1 MVVIEQVAPDSIGR
15 ELDLEAGDMLLK
27 VNEQP
32 VEDCLDARFWLAEE
46 SVLLEIQK
54 VNGELWELEVD
65 KEVADDLGLAFEHP
79 QPRSCGNQCIFC
91 FVHQLPRGLRST
103 LYVMDEDYRFSFL
116 YGAYVTLSNLSEADL
131 QRIINQQLSPLYVS
145 VHTTNP
151 ELRNRMLH
159 QEVAPILPLLKR
171 LLAGG
176 IAMHTQVVV
185 CPEWND
191 ADELK
196 RTIHELRAL
205 GEGILSLALVPVGLT
220 GQRTGLPRLRVPTAG
235 EAAAVLD
242 LLEPLQETYCN
253 ERGTRWVFAADE
265 WYLRAGR
272 DIPDYSAYEDF
283 PQLENGVGMIADF
296 RHQARRLLAR
306 IRSSFSLQLTA
317 VTGRS
322 FAAELAAFL
331 QKLEDKSRVQIESVA
346 VESRLFGGDV
356 SVAGLVAGRDIVTQ
370 LENRQLGSALLVPDV
385 MLREGTDMFL
395 DNLTIAQLAEL
406 LGVPV
411 KKVAATP
418 SGLWKGV
425 RWAANL
431 SQKINRSH

>member
-1 MVVIEQVAPDSIGR
+1 MVVIEHVAPDSIGQ
-15 ELDLEAGDMLLK
+15 ELDLEAGDVLLK

-32 VEDCLDARFWLAEE
+32 IEDCLDARFWLAEE

-54 VNGELWELEVD
+54 ANGELWELEVD
-65 KEVADDLGLAFEHP
+65 KDVADDLGLAFEHP
-79 QPRSCGNQCIFC
+79 QPRSCGNKCIFC

-103 LYVMDEDYRFSFL
+103 LYVMDEDYRFSFM
-116 YGAYVTLSNLSEADL
+116 YGSYVTLSNLSEADL

-151 ELRNRMLH
+151 ELRNRLLRR
-159 QEVAPILPLLKR
+159 EVEPILPLLQR

-196 RTIHELRAL
+196 RTIIELYAL

-220 GQRTGLPRLRVPTAG
+220 GQRTGLPQLRVPTAS
-235 EAAAVLD
+235 EAAAVIE
-242 LLEPLQETYCN
+242 LLEPLQETYRK

-265 WYLRAGR
+265 WYLRSGCE
-272 DIPDYSAYEDF
+272 IPEHSDYEDF

-306 IRSSFSLQLTA
+306 IRSSFFLQLTA
-317 VTGRS
+317 VTGHS
-322 FAAELAAFL
+322 FAAELSAFL
-331 QKLEDKSRVQIESVA
+331 QALEEKSQVHIEAVA

-356 SVAGLVAGRDIVTQ
+356 SVAGLVAGRDILAQ
-370 LENRQLGSALLVPDV
+370 LENRALGSALLVPDV
-385 MLREGTDMFL
+385 MLRDGTDRFL
-395 DNLTIAQLAEL
+395 DDLTIAQLAKQ

-411 KKVAATP
+411 RKVTATP
-418 SGLWKGV
+418 SGLWHGV

-431 SQKINRSH
+431 PR

>member
-27 VNEQP
+27 VNDQP

-54 VNGELWELEVD
+54 ANGELWELAVD

-151 ELRNRMLH
+151 QLRNRMLH
-159 QEVAPILPLLKR
+159 REVAPILPLLQR

-196 RTIHELRAL
+196 RTINDLHAL

-235 EAAAVLD
+235 EAAEVLD
-242 LLEPLQETYCN
+242 LLEPLQETYRN

-272 DIPDYSAYEDF
+272 DIPDYSDYEDF

-306 IRSSFSLQLTA
+306 IRSSFHLQLTA

-370 LENRQLGSALLVPDV
+370 LENLQLGSALLVPDV
-385 MLREGTDMFL
+385 MLREGTDIFL
-395 DNLTIAQLAEL
+395 DNLTIAQLAEQ

-418 SGLWKGV
+418 SGLWQGV